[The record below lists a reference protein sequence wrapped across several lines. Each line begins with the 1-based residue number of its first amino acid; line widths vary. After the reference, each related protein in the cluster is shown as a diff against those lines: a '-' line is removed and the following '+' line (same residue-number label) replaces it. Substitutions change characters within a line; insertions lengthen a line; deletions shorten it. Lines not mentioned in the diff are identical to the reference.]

1 METDIHLL
9 TFRINKLI
17 DSEIQ
22 RSVEIYIWQMNKN
35 IKMIQSVE
43 IMK

>member
-9 TFRINKLI
+9 TLSINKLI